1 MMFTGIIETC
11 GMIVRIGSRGDYK
24 ELRIRSESEL
34 SDLIIGESIAV
45 DGCCLTVTEKSRDDL
60 TVEVSPESLKLTI
73 IGDYR
78 IGTRVNLERS
88 LLPTTRMGGHFV
100 TGHIDTIGRAAEI
113 SKERNVLELTVKFS
127 AAYAEFMVSKG
138 SVAING
144 ISLTVNQVESE
155 SFKVNLIPHTR
166 MVTTLDLL
174 KTGDKVNLEFDLIGK
189 YIVQLLKKNNRDSL
203 TLDKLIQSGW

>member
-1 MMFTGIIETC
+1 MFTGIIETC
-11 GMIVRIGSRGDYK
+11 GTVVRIGSRGDYK
-24 ELRIRSESEL
+24 ELRIKPENEL
-34 SDLIIGESIAV
+34 SDIIIGESIAV
-45 DGCCLTVTEKSRDDL
+45 DGCCLTVTEESPDDFM
-60 TVEVSPESLKLTI
+60 VEVSPESLKSTI

-78 IGTRVNLERS
+78 IGTKINLERS

-100 TGHIDTIGRAAEI
+100 TGHIDTVGRAVEI
-113 SKERNVLELTVKFS
+113 SKEGNVLELTVKFP
-127 AAYAEFMVSKG
+127 AVYAEFLISKG

-144 ISLTVNQVESE
+144 ISLTVNKVESE

-166 MVTTLDLL
+166 TLTTLDLL

-189 YIVQLLKKNNRDSL
+189 YIVQSLKNNNRSSL